1 MVSFERRK
9 TLRESRDVVAVPTR
23 AVAPAMGRLVIATI
37 GIDRYRHWPALTN
50 AVGDATGAAA
60 LFRRL
65 GFEEVVPPLLDD
77 RATGDAIEALVAD
90 ELTSLGASDSLIV
103 FYAGHGGTRTQEVGG
118 RAVRTG
124 YLIPVDGSDATR
136 VTSWIEIDP
145 WLRRIAKLPPRHI
158 LVILDACF
166 SGIALSS
173 AVKWGRNSGA
183 LIELPFAVAN
193 TRPSRLV
200 ITSALDDEQAMDSGP
215 MPGHSLF
222 TGCLMEALTGG
233 LPSVGMHNGRSMTIG
248 SEIGRYVRNRVQTYP
263 GRPGWQQTPDLGTFD
278 YDERGEMLIP
288 VLIGDDAA
296 AAPTSVPR
304 SSAQISAPVNALAV
318 TTDAAAIEPAEV
330 HVAAPRAAM
339 IDAAVGPAT
348 TDAAAVGPAAVD
360 AAAVDAAA
368 VDAAAS
374 RIRAFEAAVNERVNR
389 ELAAL
394 HAADRAEVARAA
406 PEAARSD
413 AAIAT
418 PVTRSEPEI
427 VAPRAQNANTSHAVA
442 SPRAQNANRSH
453 AVASPRTTRS
463 PHPPDRLFARNATS
477 ETAPRVIA
485 AEKAARTWWSRRL
498 RRSLFIVGVGVA
510 VAVAALNGVVGGII
524 RRGSDAEVIP
534 ALPPVSP
541 PQKTP
546 SENDRSV
553 PAPDKPDGVA
563 RPALGVG
570 SSGPAVG
577 SAPSAICPTHIES
590 PKGAE
595 VSWKDRVAI
604 VPTVLPLPC
613 GIDVSLTFRK
623 ATYVDAIRNVT
634 ATASGKPINVRLQ
647 RATIPIAVSSTP
659 AGATIFIG
667 KKWLGVTP
675 DTIKLPV
682 SSTSVLT
689 LTKDGYEPSTQ
700 TITPADDN
708 RPVHVTLSQRPPQ
721 PPSATP

>member
-1 MVSFERRK
+1 MASFERRK
-9 TLRESRDVVAVPTR
+9 TLRESRDVAAVPTR
-23 AVAPAMGRLVIATI
+23 AVAPPTGRLVIATI
-37 GIDRYRHWPALTN
+37 GIDRYRHWRALTN
-50 AVGDATGAAA
+50 AVGDATGAAT

-103 FYAGHGGTRTQEVGG
+103 FYAGHGGTRTQHVGG

-124 YLIPVDGSDATR
+124 YLIPVDGSDDAR

-173 AVKWGRNSGA
+173 AVKWGRDSGA

-200 ITSALDDEQAMDSGP
+200 ITSALDDERAMDSGP

-233 LPSVGMHNGRSMTIG
+233 LSPIGMHDGRPMTIG

-288 VLIGDDAA
+288 VLIGDHAA
-296 AAPTSVPR
+296 AAPTSVAR
-304 SSAQISAPVNALAV
+304 SSGQISAPSKALGV
-318 TTDAAAIEPAEV
+318 TTDAAAIEPGEP
-330 HVAAPRAAM
+330 HPTAPRAAM
-339 IDAAVGPAT
+339 IDAAVGPAA
-348 TDAAAVGPAAVD
+348 TDAAVI
-360 AAAVDAAA
+360 DAAA

-394 HAADRAEVARAA
+394 RTADRAEAARAA
-406 PEAARSD
+406 PEAATSD
-413 AAIAT
+413 PAVAT
-418 PVTRSEPEI
+418 PVTESEPEI
-427 VAPRAQNANTSHAVA
+427 AAPRAQNANMPHAVA
-442 SPRAQNANRSH
+442 PSRA
-453 AVASPRTTRS
+453 TRS
-463 PHPPDRLFARNATS
+463 PRPPGRWFARNAAS
-477 ETAPRVIA
+477 GTAPQ
-485 AEKAARTWWSRRL
+485 TWWSRRL
-498 RRSLFIVGVGVA
+498 RRSLFIVGIGVA

-524 RRGSDAEVIP
+524 RRGSDAEGIP

-541 PQKTP
+541 PQTP
-546 SENDRSV
+546 SENDRTV
-553 PAPDKPDGVA
+553 PAPDKPDRVA
-563 RPALGVG
+563 RPATGTG
-570 SSGPAVG
+570 SSGLTVSSTPGAV
-577 SAPSAICPTHIES
+577 CPTHIES

-595 VSWKDRVAI
+595 VLWKDQVSWKDRVAI

-613 GIDVSLTFRK
+613 GVEVSLTFRK
-623 ATYVDAIRNVT
+623 ATYVDAIRKVT
-634 ATASGKPINVRLQ
+634 ATASGKPVNVRLT
-647 RATIPIAVSSTP
+647 RVTISIAVSSTP
-659 AGATIFIG
+659 AGATISIG

-675 DTIKLPV
+675 DTIKLPA
-682 SSTSVLT
+682 SSPSVLT
-689 LTKDGYEPSTQ
+689 LTKDGYEPGTQ
-700 TITPADDN
+700 TITPADDD
-708 RPVHVTLSQRPPQ
+708 RPVHVTLRRLPPQ

>member
-1 MVSFERRK
+1 MVSSERRK
-9 TLRESRDVVAVPTR
+9 TLRESRDVVAVPTH
-23 AVAPAMGRLVIATI
+23 AVAPATGRLVIATI

-50 AVGDATGAAA
+50 AVEDATGAAA
-60 LFRRL
+60 LFQQL

-90 ELTSLGASDSLIV
+90 ELTGLGASDSLIV
-103 FYAGHGGTRTQEVGG
+103 FYAGHGGTRTQQVGG

-124 YLIPVDGSDATR
+124 YLIPVDGSDDAR

-200 ITSALDDEQAMDSGP
+200 ITSALDDERAMDSGP

-233 LPSVGMHNGRSMTIG
+233 LPPIGTHNGRPMTIG

-288 VLIGDDAA
+288 VLIGDLAA
-296 AAPTSVPR
+296 VAPTSVAR
-304 SSAQISAPVNALAV
+304 SSAQISAPSKALAV
-318 TTDAAAIEPAEV
+318 TTDAAAIEPAEM
-330 HVAAPRAAM
+330 HAAAPRVAM
-339 IDAAVGPAT
+339 IDAAA
-348 TDAAAVGPAAVD
+348 TDAAVI
-360 AAAVDAAA
+360 DAAA

-374 RIRAFEAAVNERVNR
+374 RIRAFEAAVNERVDR

-394 HAADRAEVARAA
+394 RAADRAEAARAA
-406 PEAARSD
+406 PEATTSDPAVARPF
-413 AAIAT
+413 T
-418 PVTRSEPEI
+418 ESEPEI
-427 VAPRAQNANTSHAVA
+427 AAPRAQNANTSHAVA
-442 SPRAQNANRSH
+442 PPRAT
-453 AVASPRTTRS
+453 PS
-463 PHPPDRLFARNATS
+463 PHPPGRWFARNAS
-477 ETAPRVIA
+477 SGTAPQ
-485 AEKAARTWWSRRL
+485 KWWSRRL

-510 VAVAALNGVVGGII
+510 VAVAALNGVFSGIL
-524 RRGSDAEVIP
+524 RRGSDADSIP
-534 ALPPVSP
+534 GPPAVSP
-541 PQKTP
+541 PQTP
-546 SENDRSV
+546 SENDRADRTV
-553 PAPDKPDGVA
+553 RAPGKPDGVA
-563 RPALGVG
+563 RPATGTG
-570 SSGPAVG
+570 SSGPAVS
-577 SAPSAICPTHIES
+577 SAPSAICPTRIES

-595 VSWKDRVAI
+595 VSWKDGVAT

-613 GIDVSLTFRK
+613 GIELSLTFRK
-623 ATYVDAIRNVT
+623 ANYVDAIRKVT

-647 RATIPIAVSSTP
+647 RVTISIAISSTP

-675 DTIKLPV
+675 DTIKLPA

-689 LTKDGYEPSTQ
+689 LAKDGYEPSTQ
-700 TITPADDN
+700 TITPADDD
-708 RPVHVTLSQRPPQ
+708 RPVHVTLHRQPPQ
-721 PPSATP
+721 PPSGTP